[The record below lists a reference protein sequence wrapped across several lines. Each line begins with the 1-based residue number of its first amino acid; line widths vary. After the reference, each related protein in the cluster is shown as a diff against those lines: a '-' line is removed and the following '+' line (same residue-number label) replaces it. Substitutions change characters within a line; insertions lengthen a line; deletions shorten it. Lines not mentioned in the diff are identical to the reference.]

1 MGDRVYSLYVI
12 RCSDNSLYTG
22 IALDVGRRLREHRS
36 GRRGAKYLRDKGPLR
51 LVFEQP
57 IGERSFASRLEY
69 RVKRLDRA
77 GKEALVSGSLP
88 LAQLMTDRDR
98 ESIQASGAS

>member
-22 IALDVGRRLREHRS
+22 IALDVGRWLREHRS
-36 GRRGAKYLRDKGPLR
+36 GRRGAKYLRGKGPLR